1 MTGEPRVLVVQH
13 QADCPPA
20 LFGLWLDAAGCEL
33 DIRHPYVGEPVP
45 ADLRDHDALMI
56 LGGSMGANDD
66 ADHAWLGPT
75 KELVRAAAGSR
86 VPTLGICLG
95 HQVAAV
101 ALGGTVEVNPRG
113 RQFGVL
119 PVGWS
124 DAATVDPLLGS
135 RPARVIH
142 WNDDVV
148 TVLPPGAVALAH
160 APDGAVQAARLAPS
174 VWGIQPHPEVDAAI
188 VARWADEERE
198 TIGAEVL
205 DRTLA
210 EMTAATDELAASW
223 RPVAVAFVDLVRGG
237 VG

>member
-1 MTGEPRVLVVQH
+1 M
-13 QADCPPA
+13 
-20 LFGLWLDAAGCEL
+20 FGLWLDAAGCEL

-45 ADLRDHDALMI
+45 EDLHDHDALMV

-66 ADHAWLGPT
+66 ADHPWLRPT
-75 KELVRAAAGSR
+75 KALVRIAAER
-86 VPTLGICLG
+86 QVPTLGICLG

-119 PVGWS
+119 GVGWT
-124 DAATVDPLLGS
+124 DAAADDPLLRS

-148 TVLPPGAVALAH
+148 TELPPGAVALAF
-160 APDGAVQAARLAPS
+160 APDGAVQAARLAPT

-188 VARWADEERE
+188 VRRWAADERE
-198 TIGAEVL
+198 TIGAELV
-205 DRTLA
+205 DGALA
-210 EMTAATDELAASW
+210 EMTAAAGELAGAW
-223 RPVAVAFVDLVRGG
+223 QPVATAFARAAGDRT
-237 VG
+237 